1 MVHRLSRAIL
11 NIRNE
16 DEQGHGG
23 QESKVDKQLEQKTHA
38 TRHEGKDCLH
48 YLNKDIG
55 DQDYG
60 TLIEERTKF
69 TEEKLFGDL

>member
-1 MVHRLSRAIL
+1 MVHQLSRAVR

-16 DEQGHGG
+16 DKQGHGG
-23 QESKVDKQLEQKTHA
+23 QKSKVDKQPKQKTHV
-38 TRHEGKDCLH
+38 TRHEGKIALH

-69 TEEKLFGDL
+69 AEEKLFGDP